1 MREQKIRQEINICKA
16 NENIMIVLLRMPC
29 EQSADAEGELHM
41 PVSITYDAANK
52 LHVTGLECDC
62 PCHHHLPAQD
72 IYVGKDLIRQIPKYI
87 QARNLGTH
95 CVLVADNN
103 TYEIAGRQVERTLIT
118 AGFSV
123 IPCVITREHAMDPD
137 EQACGEVL
145 LSIQPETQF
154 LISVGSGSITDT
166 VRVNA
171 TRTKLPFVCVGTA
184 PSMDGYTSVVAP
196 LLLRGVKI
204 HRAGVCP
211 EIIVCDLDILRTAP
225 LSMVQSGVGD
235 VLGKYIARADWIIG
249 SIINGES
256 YCPVCGQ
263 IVLDAVN
270 QLMEN
275 VGEIRQ
281 RTEKGIRILIE
292 ALLLAGV
299 TIMIVGH
306 TRAVA
311 SAEHN
316 IAHYWEMMQLKR
328 GHHPPAHGTSVGVA
342 TLLCWPLFLR
352 FAKEDLSHLDT
363 EKIKARRLSRED
375 RIKWMHFA
383 YGEEAANAIIKD
395 NPGDFLT
402 WEEQLQRIQAAQKNL
417 EKLREVILSLPTM
430 ERIQNAMEELGSPL
444 TPEAIDIDPPLLNVS
459 MHCAKDYRTRYTLF
473 KLIDECGLMDEY
485 LKDYPMPDAF

>member
-1 MREQKIRQEINICKA
+1 
-16 NENIMIVLLRMPC
+16 
-29 EQSADAEGELHM
+29 M
-41 PVSITYDAANK
+41 PVAIGYDANQK
-52 LHVTGLECDC
+52 LRLSGLHCDC
-62 PCHHHLPAQD
+62 SCSHQKPAQD
-72 IYVGKDLIRQIPKYI
+72 IYVGTNLISNLPDYI
-87 QARNLGTH
+87 RARNLGTS

-103 TYEIAGRQVERTLIT
+103 TYEIAGRRVEQTLNQ

-123 IPCVITREHAMDPD
+123 IPCVIRREHAMDPD
-137 EQACGEVL
+137 ERACGEVL

-154 LISVGSGSITDT
+154 LVSVGSGSITDT
-166 VRVNA
+166 TRIGA
-171 TRTKLPFVCVGTA
+171 TRTGLPFVSVGTA

-235 VLGKYIARADWIIG
+235 VLGKYIARADWMIG
-249 SIINGES
+249 SIINGEP

-270 QLMEN
+270 KLMEN
-275 VGEIRQ
+275 VGEILK

-292 ALLLAGV
+292 ALLLSGV

-311 SAEHN
+311 SVEHN
-316 IAHYWEMMQLKR
+316 IAHYWEMMQLQR
-328 GHHPPAHGTSVGVA
+328 GNLPPAHGASVGVA

-352 FAKEDLSHLDT
+352 FAKEDLSRLDLQ
-363 EKIKARRLSRED
+363 KIEARRISREE
-375 RIKWMHFA
+375 REKWLRFA
-383 YGEEAANAIIKD
+383 YGQEAANAIIKD
-395 NPGDFLT
+395 NPGDFLS
-402 WEEQLQRIQAAQKNL
+402 WEEQLRRIQTAQANFAQ
-417 EKLREVILSLPTM
+417 LRDVIWELPSF
-430 ERIQNAMEELGSPL
+430 ERIQNAMRELGAPM
-444 TPEAIDIDPPLLNVS
+444 TPAEMIIDTPLLNVS

-473 KLIDECGLMDEY
+473 KLIDECGLMEEY
-485 LKDYPMPDAF
+485 LKDYPLPEAF

>member
-1 MREQKIRQEINICKA
+1 MSERKMNS
-16 NENIMIVLLRMPC
+16 LLYTLPQMLGGRLWH
-29 EQSADAEGELHM
+29 EKETNAM
-41 PVSITYDAANK
+41 PVTIGYDASNK
-52 LHVTGLECDC
+52 LHLSGLACDY
-62 PCHHHLPAQD
+62 PCDHQTPTQD
-72 IYVGKDLIRQIPKYI
+72 IYVGTNLIKNLPDYI
-87 QARNLGTH
+87 KARNLGTH

-103 TYEIAGRQVERTLIT
+103 TYEIAGREAERRLVA

-123 IPCVITREHAMDPD
+123 IPCVIRREHAMDPD
-137 EQACGEVL
+137 ERACGEVL

-166 VRVNA
+166 TRVNA
-171 TRTKLPFVCVGTA
+171 TRLKMPFVSVGTA

-235 VLGKYIARADWIIG
+235 VLGKYIARVDWMIGNIIH
-249 SIINGES
+249 GEK

-270 QLMEN
+270 KLMEN
-275 VGEIRQ
+275 VGEILK

-292 ALLLAGV
+292 ALLLSGV

-311 SAEHN
+311 SVEHN
-316 IAHYWEMMQLKR
+316 VAHYWEMMQLLR
-328 GHHPPAHGTSVGVA
+328 GNHPPAHGASVGVA

-352 FAKEDLSHLDT
+352 FAKEDLSKLDLD
-363 EKIKARRLSRED
+363 KIKARRQGREE
-375 RIKWMHFA
+375 REKWLRFA

-395 NPGDFLT
+395 NPGDFLS
-402 WEEQLQRIQAAQKNL
+402 WEEQLRRIKAAQANFSQLK
-417 EKLREVILSLPTM
+417 EVLLGLPSF
-430 ERIQNAMEELGSPL
+430 ERIRKAMQELGAPM
-444 TPEAIDIDPPLLNVS
+444 TPAELYVDEPLLNVS

-473 KLIDECGLMDEY
+473 KLIDECGLMEEY
-485 LKDYPMPDAF
+485 LEDYPLPEAF